1 MQTKLLTASPA
12 DIAEAGRLLRQGEV
26 VGIPTETV
34 YGLAANA
41 LDGRAVTRIFEAKGR
56 PADNPLIVHIASLE
70 ELAPLVAEIPE
81 KAKKLASLW
90 WPGPLTM
97 IMKKAPCIPPEV
109 TAGLATVAI
118 RFPAHPVAR
127 DIIRAAGVPLAA
139 PSANRSGSPSPTTAA
154 HVMADMQGRIAAVL
168 DGGESDVGLES
179 TVVDMT
185 KEIPALLRPGGVTP
199 EMLRQ
204 AVGEITVNP
213 AVTAMLK
220 EGEVAA
226 SPGMKYRH
234 YAPKADVALLRGS
247 PAAFAA
253 YVNAHAAP
261 GVAAMCF
268 DGEEGSLKVP
278 YLTYGR
284 RQDGGEQGHRLFEV
298 LRAWDDRPEV
308 TRIFAACPDPVG
320 VGLAV
325 YNRMLRAAEFEVID
339 LEG

>member
-1 MQTKLLTASPA
+1 MHTTLLTASPA
-12 DIAEAGRLLRQGEV
+12 DIAQAGRLLRQGEV

-41 LDGRAVTRIFEAKGR
+41 LDGQAVKKIFEAKGR

-70 ELAPLVAEIPE
+70 ELPALVEEIPE
-81 KAKKLASLW
+81 KARRLAALR

-109 TAGLATVAI
+109 TAGLPTVAI
-118 RFPAHPVAR
+118 RFPVHPVAR
-127 DIIRAAGVPLAA
+127 AVIRAAGVPLAA
-139 PSANRSGSPSPTTAA
+139 PSANRSGRPSPTCAA
-154 HVMADMQGRIAAVL
+154 HVWTDMEGRIAAVL
-168 DGGESDVGLES
+168 DGGESEVGLES

-185 KEIPALLRPGGVTP
+185 KEIPALLRPGGVTL

-204 AVGEITVNP
+204 AVGEVTVNP

-234 YAPKADVALLRGS
+234 YAPKARVTLLRGG

-253 YVNAHAAP
+253 YVNAHVGP

-268 DGEEGSLKVP
+268 DGEEDALRVP
-278 YLTYGR
+278 CLTYGR
-284 RQDGGEQGHRLFEV
+284 RENGAEQGQRLFEV
-298 LRAWDDRPEV
+298 LRAWDARPEV
-308 TRIFAACPDPVG
+308 TRIYAACPDPVG

-339 LEG
+339 LE

>member
-1 MQTKLLTASPA
+1 MQTKLLTDSPA

-41 LDGRAVTRIFEAKGR
+41 LDGRAVTEIFQAKGR

-70 ELAPLVAEIPE
+70 ELPALVEEVPE
-81 KAKKLASLW
+81 KAKRLASLW

-109 TAGLATVAI
+109 TAGLSTVAV
-118 RFPAHPVAR
+118 RFPVHPVAR
-127 DIIRAAGVPLAA
+127 AIIRAAGVPLAA

-168 DGGESDVGLES
+168 DGGECDVGLES

-185 KEIPALLRPGGVTP
+185 KEIPVLLRPGGITL

-204 AVGEITVNP
+204 AVGKVEVNP

-234 YAPKADVALLRGS
+234 YAPKAHVTLLRGG
-247 PAAFAA
+247 PVAYAA
-253 YVNAHAAP
+253 YVNAHAGP

-268 DGEEGSLKVP
+268 DGEETSLTVP
-278 YLTYGR
+278 FLTYGPR
-284 RQDGGEQGHRLFEV
+284 GNGAEQGHRLFDV
-298 LRAWDDRPEV
+298 LRAWDRRPEV
-308 TRIFAACPDPVG
+308 TRVYAACPDPVG

-339 LEG
+339 LEE